1 MRQHFG
7 PKGPAPD
14 APKRWEGRRKMPFR
28 QRPDCNECMSVVQW
42 MSVRSCSPRNY
53 RCFQPMRG
61 AFRTWFI
68 EGIIGRDARHA
79 PAGPN
84 PFPDTPSS
92 LPGLRTQRSR
102 CRIPQLELGCGNRW
116 RTRAPIPIA
125 VMSTNDH
132 GAGSRNWNSVAAIDG
147 GPERRSRCLAPRAS
161 PRCPSTGRDAQ
172 QDRGNPR
179 MAGIAGSHVAI
190 RQRPA
195 APAT

>member
-125 VMSTNDH
+125 VMS
-132 GAGSRNWNSVAAIDG
+132 S
-147 GPERRSRCLAPRAS
+147 LAPRAS

-179 MAGIAGSHVAI
+179 MAEIAGSHVAI